1 MPARC
6 IGAIEP
12 NLALMYHRNVRVIDV
27 FLARLLL
34 EAGGATISFIALS
47 LFYIYIGWL
56 EPPED
61 ILTIVEGWLLLGWFG
76 AALAM
81 LMGALA
87 EKSELVERLWH
98 PASYIMFPLSGAAFM
113 VDALPPAVRDY
124 ALYVPMVNGVELV
137 REGYFGNHIRVHYD
151 LPYLVG
157 FCIALSVLA
166 LTQVAVVNQEITPE

>member
-1 MPARC
+1 
-6 IGAIEP
+6 
-12 NLALMYHRNVRVIDV
+12 
-27 FLARLLL
+27 
-34 EAGGATISFIALS
+34 
-47 LFYIYIGWL
+47 
-56 EPPED
+56 
-61 ILTIVEGWLLLGWFG
+61 
-76 AALAM
+76 
-81 LMGALA
+81 
-87 EKSELVERLWH
+87 
-98 PASYIMFPLSGAAFM
+98 MFPLSGAAFM